1 LRGSSARSAEVSTMS
16 ESTTEAAQAEAP
28 ATRSGEHPSLNLQS
42 VYHHHHSEMSE
53 SEQMYLI
60 TAAMLVED
68 GMEQPI
74 PLSAMAHARSI
85 MPASVN
91 QMVRK
96 LADAGLLTYVP
107 YKGIELTPAGTS
119 IATRIL
125 RYRRLWETFLVK
137 KLRLAGTTA
146 DALAC
151 RLEHLTTDEVAERLD
166 QYLGEPQV
174 SPQGKPIPRVS
185 PVDEPVRWVPLNH
198 VRVGHKSKVL
208 HLNIEPATRAFLA
221 GEGLVP
227 GAVVKV
233 AALGATG
240 AVLVEIAGHNT
251 HLSLAIAVG
260 VLVQPLDPE

>member
-1 LRGSSARSAEVSTMS
+1 M
-16 ESTTEAAQAEAP
+16 
-28 ATRSGEHPSLNLQS
+28 NLTA

-53 SEQMYLI
+53 AEQMYLI

-74 PLSAMAHARSI
+74 PLSAMAQARSI

-107 YKGIELTPAGTS
+107 YKGIELTPVGTS

-137 KLRLAGTTA
+137 KLRLAATTA

-174 SPQGKPIPRVS
+174 SPQGKPIPRISTVE
-185 PVDEPVRWVPLNH
+185 EPVRWVPLNQ
-198 VRVGHKSKVL
+198 VRVGQKSKVL
-208 HLNIEPATRAFLA
+208 HLNAEAATRAFLA

-227 GAVVKV
+227 GATVKLT
-233 AALGATG
+233 ALGAAG
-240 AVLVEIAGHNT
+240 AALVEIDGHNT
-251 HLSLAIAVG
+251 HLSPAIAAG
-260 VLVQPLDPE
+260 VLVQPLDAD